1 MNSDNSRIALVTGA
15 TRGIGLETVRQLAAA
30 GIRTLLAGRDIATA
44 TTQAQTLQ
52 SEGLPVEPIQ
62 LDVNDADS
70 IAIAVEQVSDRFGRL
85 DILINNAG
93 IFLDNQRQGA
103 TGQSMQ
109 VWRDTFNTNLL
120 AVVEVTLAFLPLLR
134 NAPAARIVNLS
145 SILASLSL
153 HTRPGSMI
161 HGVLVP
167 AYSASKTALNSWT
180 VQLAH
185 ELRNSPIKVNAV
197 HPGSVRTDM
206 NKGRGELDVAEGAR
220 SSVAMALIGEDGPN
234 GSFNHLGESL
244 PW

>member
-44 TTQAQTLQ
+44 TTLAQTLQ
-52 SEGLPVEPIQ
+52 SEGLPVDPIQ

-85 DILINNAG
+85 DILVNNAG
-93 IFLDNQRQGA
+93 ILPENPRQGA
-103 TGQSMQ
+103 TGQSLQ
-109 VWRDTFNTNLL
+109 VWRDTFNTNLI

-134 NAPAARIVNLS
+134 GAPAARIVNLS
-145 SILASLSL
+145 SILASLTL
-153 HTRPGSMI
+153 HTQPGSPI
-161 HGVLVP
+161 HGFLVP
-167 AYSASKTALNSWT
+167 AYSASKVALNMWT

-197 HPGSVRTDM
+197 HPGYVRTDM
-206 NKGRGELDVAEGAR
+206 NNGEGELDIAAGAR
-220 SSVAMALIGEDGPN
+220 SSVQMALVGEDGPN
-234 GSFNHLGESL
+234 GSFTHLGEVL